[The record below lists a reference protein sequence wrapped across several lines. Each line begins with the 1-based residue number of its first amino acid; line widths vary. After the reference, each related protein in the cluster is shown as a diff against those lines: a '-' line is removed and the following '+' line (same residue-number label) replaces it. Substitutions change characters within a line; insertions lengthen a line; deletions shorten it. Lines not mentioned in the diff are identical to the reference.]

1 MTLLPKKSRRRVAQA
16 EPAPPPPPVV
26 APAATK
32 LTRTGTLIA
41 MMRGE
46 GGASAGELAQAVG
59 WQVHSVRGF
68 ISGTL
73 KKRSELEVTTGK
85 VDGATRYQVRDRRA
99 AQA

>member
-1 MTLLPKKSRRRVAQA
+1 MTILPKKSRRRVAQA
-16 EPAPPPPPVV
+16 EPAPPPPAMP
-26 APAATK
+26 PAATK
-32 LTRTGTLIA
+32 LTRTDTLITR
-41 MMRGE
+41 MRGE

-73 KKRSELEVTTGK
+73 KKRAELEVTTDK
-85 VDGATRYQVRDRRA
+85 VDGVTRYRVRDRQA

>member
-1 MTLLPKKSRRRVAQA
+1 MTILPKKSRRRVAQA
-16 EPAPPPPPVV
+16 EPAPPPPAMP
-26 APAATK
+26 PAATK
-32 LTRTGTLIA
+32 LTRTDTLIA
-41 MMRGE
+41 RMRGE

-73 KKRSELEVTTGK
+73 KKRAELEVTTDK
-85 VDGATRYQVRDRRA
+85 VDGVTRYRVRDRQA